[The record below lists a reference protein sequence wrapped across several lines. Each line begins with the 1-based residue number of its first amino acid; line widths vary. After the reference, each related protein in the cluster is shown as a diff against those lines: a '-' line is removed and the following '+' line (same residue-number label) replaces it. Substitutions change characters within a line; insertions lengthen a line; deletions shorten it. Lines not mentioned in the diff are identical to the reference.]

1 METSGAGA
9 VAGAVTSMF
18 AGMMNNRANRRAQEY
33 KDARDQAF
41 TREMFDKTNAFNREM
56 AAWENQNNYHM
67 RAEDKRWADEA
78 ALREYNRQKEFASMG
93 IQWKVADAKAAGLH
107 PLAVLGGA
115 GAGYSPTIALPGSYP
130 SASARAGSVA
140 HSGGSAALS
149 SGPDFGAMGQNLM
162 RAMLATEDA
171 EQRERRE
178 LEMEHL
184 RLRNRLVDAQ
194 ITETYSNIM
203 GQPQNP
209 PFPSAGGPTSPSGA
223 IKVEPSRS
231 VSHLPGSPHMEAAR
245 TPFGKTFDMGG
256 GASIVLPSQAAAE
269 SLEALG
275 PFAGPTALTL
285 SGLRHWFHGP
295 ATPPAASLPPQW
307 TWKWD
312 PFKQAFTPTPPAS
325 QSINRLFERRGPSG
339 PARGN
344 RGQVLR
350 R

>member
-1 METSGAGA
+1 MFWIPLAAAAITAAGSA
-9 VAGAVTSMF
+9 MS
-18 AGMMNNRANRRAQEY
+18 NRANNKAVAAEGDKQRA
-33 KDARDQAF
+33 
-41 TREMFDKTNAFNREM
+41 FDLDMWSRTNAFNKEQ
-56 AAWENQNNYHM
+56 AQWEFGNNNFM
-67 RAEDKRWADEA
+67 RAQDWEWAQQA
-78 ALREYNRQKEFASMG
+78 SAREFERQKEFAQMG
-93 IQWKVADAKAAGLH
+93 IQWRAQDAQAAGLH

-115 GAGYSPTIALPGSYP
+115 GASYSPSVALPGSYP
-130 SASARAGSVA
+130 SPSVRAAGMSR
-140 HSGGSAALS
+140 SGGGGAVGHSAAGTFLS
-149 SGPDFGAMGQNLM
+149 EMGQNIM
-162 RAMLATEDA
+162 RSMVATETA

-178 LEMEHL
+178 LELEHL

-203 GQPQNP
+203 GQPQTP
-209 PFPSAGGPTSPSGA
+209 PFPSPGGPVSPTGA

-295 ATPPAASLPPQW
+295 AEPPKASLPPGW
-307 TWKWD
+307 TWKWS
-312 PFKQAFTPTPPAS
+312 PLRQAFQPIPPATAPDLS
-325 QSINRLFERRGPSG
+325 GFGTWRGG
-339 PARGN
+339 RGN
-344 RGQVLR
+344 APTR
-350 R
+350 RPN